1 MNKFLTGII
10 LACVL
15 FSCDIR
21 DTKSKKDD
29 TKQPASQ
36 TIIDT
41 TSVQMIDSVYNF
53 GTVTDGEKVEYS
65 FRFRNSGKNPLVV
78 TDTHTSC
85 GCTVSEK
92 PEQPVKPGE
101 TGFIKVVF
109 NSSGKVGDIHK
120 EITVTSNALPGFP
133 ELQLTGKVKDKDK

>member
-1 MNKFLTGII
+1 MNKLFAGII
-10 LACVL
+10 LSCVL

-21 DTKSKKDD
+21 DTKNKKDE
-29 TKQPASQ
+29 TKQAAQQ
-36 TIIDT
+36 TFTDT
-41 TSVQMIDSVYNF
+41 TTVQLIDSVYNF

-65 FRFRNSGKNPLVV
+65 FRFRNTGKNSLIV
-78 TDTHTSC
+78 TATHTSC

-109 NSSGKVGDIHK
+109 NSSGKVGDIRK
-120 EITVTSNALPGFP
+120 EITVISNAMPVFP
-133 ELQLTGKVKDKDK
+133 ALQLTGLVKEKK

>member
-1 MNKFLTGII
+1 MNKFLAGIL
-10 LACVL
+10 LACIL

-21 DTKSKKDD
+21 DTKAKNEQDKK
-29 TKQPASQ
+29 TAQ
-36 TIIDT
+36 TLIDT
-41 TSVQMIDSVYNF
+41 TTVQMIDSVYNF

-65 FRFRNSGKNPLVV
+65 FRFRNTGKNPLIV

-109 NSSGKVGDIHK
+109 NSSGKVGDVQK
-120 EITVTSNALPGFP
+120 AITVTSNAMPGFP
-133 ELQLTGKVKDKDK
+133 ELQLTGKVKDKEKL

>member
-1 MNKFLTGII
+1 MNKFLSAIL

-21 DTKSKKDD
+21 DTKNKKEQA
-29 TKQPASQ
+29 KNEQQPIVDS
-36 TIIDT
+36 T
-41 TSVQMIDSVYNF
+41 TVQMIDSVYNF

-65 FRFRNSGKNPLVV
+65 FRFRNTGKNPLIV

-109 NSSGKVGDIHK
+109 NSSGKVGDVQK
-120 EITVTSNALPGFP
+120 SITVTSNAFPGFP
-133 ELQLTGKVKDKDK
+133 ELMLTGKVKDKEK